1 MRIGLFVNLLSKRAP
16 LVAVLALCAA
26 LVGAWTGAPV
36 WLVNGL
42 AIIVASLA
50 LVLLA
55 ARARRNQFTTTQGSG
70 FTRLRDRI
78 AHELAGQGSPPGFYL
93 LGFFGIV
100 TIFLTGFQSPY
111 SNLAWAGF
119 FLGIVWGI
127 ATARYP
133 ADDLSEH

>member
-1 MRIGLFVNLLSKRAP
+1 MRIRSFLNVLSKRAP
-16 LVAVLALCAA
+16 LIAVLALCAS

-36 WLVNGL
+36 GLINGL

-50 LVLLA
+50 IVLLA
-55 ARARRNQFTTTQGSG
+55 ARARRNQFTATEELG

-93 LGFFGIV
+93 LGFFGII

-119 FLGIVWGI
+119 FLGVVWGI
-127 ATARYP
+127 ATARYA
-133 ADDLSEH
+133 ADDMSEH